1 MEAMKVVTKVERKPI
16 MKVELNDR
24 AIEKLKVAD
33 FNFTYVA
40 KDGSTKTKDRIILPI
55 KTNKKTSLKGLKL
68 TIHRSTGSKIFMIKY
83 KFQRKTKT
91 LILGKFSLGTFGI
104 KQVEELLFPI
114 VKAHTNERGHWIK
127 DPQITSPKRHRKN
140 ILVKDRKSKLGG

>member
-83 KFQRKTKT
+83 KFQTMFLKDKLSTQIKNLDSWIMEFTR
-91 LILGKFSLGTFGI
+91 LSRFRGLNGK
-104 KQVEELLFPI
+104 
-114 VKAHTNERGHWIK
+114 
-127 DPQITSPKRHRKN
+127 
-140 ILVKDRKSKLGG
+140 